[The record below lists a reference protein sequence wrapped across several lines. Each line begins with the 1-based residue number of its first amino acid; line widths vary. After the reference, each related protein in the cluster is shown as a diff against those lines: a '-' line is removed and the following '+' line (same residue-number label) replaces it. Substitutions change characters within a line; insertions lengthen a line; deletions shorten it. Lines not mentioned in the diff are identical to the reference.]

1 MSTSTRKRTI
11 VSAMLATAALAL
23 VAVGVP
29 LSASA
34 TEGDYVPPQV
44 TTSGGPGIIAS
55 DAQIICPGNAL
66 EGFGVDI
73 EFSVLL
79 GSEPATVTYGAD
91 AQQFSQQLDTPGQLY
106 TGLGQFV
113 ATGADS
119 YTAWITVSDGV
130 GDDVTVSQTI
140 TCPPVQ
146 PPFEPAILT
155 VTLTG
160 VCVGTVP
167 SVSYDLFVEPNDEE
181 GPFTATVLYGEG
193 ETAVAAQLNAA
204 NSYRQTGTFPFA
216 SGPAEFA
223 VPLGDSPVA
232 QTYTVTVPT
241 CTDGGGGDSGPGD
254 GGNGGNGGD
263 NGNSGGTDGNN
274 GGGTT
279 NPDGTIVVPGAPGAT
294 GDFIVPAN
302 SVSGPNG
309 LLIGGLSVMLA
320 GLLAAGFF
328 GRRAIQARRTN

>member
-1 MSTSTRKRTI
+1 
-11 VSAMLATAALAL
+11 
-23 VAVGVP
+23 
-29 LSASA
+29 
-34 TEGDYVPPQV
+34 
-44 TTSGGPGIIAS
+44 
-55 DAQIICPGNAL
+55 
-66 EGFGVDI
+66 
-73 EFSVLL
+73 
-79 GSEPATVTYGAD
+79 
-91 AQQFSQQLDTPGQLY
+91 
-106 TGLGQFV
+106 
-113 ATGADS
+113 
-119 YTAWITVSDGV
+119 
-130 GDDVTVSQTI
+130 VTVSQTI

-167 SVSYDLFVEPNDEE
+167 SVSYDLSVQPNDEE

>member
-1 MSTSTRKRTI
+1 MSTSIRKRTI
-11 VSAMLATAALAL
+11 VSAMLASAALAL

-55 DAQIICPGNAL
+55 DAQIVCPGNAL

-91 AQQFSQQLDTPGQLY
+91 AQQFSTQLDTPGQLY

-113 ATGADS
+113 YTGAQS

-140 TCPPVQ
+140 TCPQ
-146 PPFEPAILT
+146 PAILT
-155 VTLTG
+155 ATLTG

-181 GPFTATVLYGEG
+181 GPSTATPATLCIKMISSS
-193 ETAVAAQLNAA
+193 A
-204 NSYRQTGTFPFA
+204 SYAF
-216 SGPAEFA
+216 S
-223 VPLGDSPVA
+223 
-232 QTYTVTVPT
+232 
-241 CTDGGGGDSGPGD
+241 
-254 GGNGGNGGD
+254 
-263 NGNSGGTDGNN
+263 
-274 GGGTT
+274 
-279 NPDGTIVVPGAPGAT
+279 
-294 GDFIVPAN
+294 
-302 SVSGPNG
+302 
-309 LLIGGLSVMLA
+309 
-320 GLLAAGFF
+320 
-328 GRRAIQARRTN
+328 